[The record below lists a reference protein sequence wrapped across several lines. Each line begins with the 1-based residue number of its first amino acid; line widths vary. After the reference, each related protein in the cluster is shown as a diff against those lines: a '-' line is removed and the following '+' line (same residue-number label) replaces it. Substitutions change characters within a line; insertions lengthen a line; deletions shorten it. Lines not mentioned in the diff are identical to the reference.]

1 MNEQDIY
8 NALKEAYRRAKTQA
22 ALAKKAHL
30 SQGRIADYLNKR
42 YCIGNMTC
50 STLLRLFPEMQ
61 ISFFSD
67 ASLSV
72 SDQSDR
78 SDQSEKSDNRVC
90 QDTLRRALQKA
101 ETKKAEYEHKVEELA
116 REKADLENARKYLEL
131 EKENIETARN
141 LLEQEKEN
149 WRLKQELENAKN
161 DVAAR
166 LFKR

>member
-61 ISFFSD
+61 VSFFSD
-67 ASLSV
+67 DGLSV
-72 SDQSDR
+72 SDR
-78 SDQSEKSDNRVC
+78 SDQSEESDNRVC
-90 QDTLRRALQKA
+90 QDSLRRALQNA
-101 ETKKAEYEHKVEELA
+101 EAKKTEYEHKVKELA

-149 WRLKQELENAKN
+149 WRLKRELENAKN